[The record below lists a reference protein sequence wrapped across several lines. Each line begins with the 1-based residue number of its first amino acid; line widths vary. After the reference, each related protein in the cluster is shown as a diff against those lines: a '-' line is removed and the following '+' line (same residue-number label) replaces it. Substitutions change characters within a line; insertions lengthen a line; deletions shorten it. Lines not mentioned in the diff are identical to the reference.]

1 MSTRTPI
8 LRRLGRSREQG
19 FSLIET
25 LVAMLIGLFLLS
37 GAVTVFMIGRN
48 TSRTGDAVSRMQENL
63 RYALDTIEPDIRMA
77 NYWGM
82 TNRSDLLTGVAL
94 PAATQTAI
102 DLGVTGNCGV
112 NYTANLTQFIDG
124 RDNAYGLACAA
135 VNYAANTDVLI
146 TRRASANQT
155 AALAGKLQIQT
166 TRIGGQIFVNG
177 VVPAGYGAA
186 PLSETHDLFV
196 NAYYIGQV
204 LPSPSGNPQWALH
217 RQTLGSGGATG
228 AIADQVIVT
237 GITDLQVQFGLDTD
251 NDNSA
256 DVYVNPGSALL
267 ATGRVVSVKLW
278 LLGEAD
284 DPEQDYTNT
293 TTYTL
298 GNRVDGPYND
308 KRRRML
314 ISKTISVRNA
324 QAP

>member
-1 MSTRTPI
+1 
-8 LRRLGRSREQG
+8 
-19 FSLIET
+19 
-25 LVAMLIGLFLLS
+25 MLIGLFLLS
-37 GAVTVFMIGRN
+37 GAVTVFMMGRN

-63 RYALDTIEPDIRMA
+63 RYALDTIEPEIRMA
-77 NYWGM
+77 DYWGM
-82 TNRSDLLTGVAL
+82 TNRSDLITGVAL
-94 PAATQTAI
+94 PASGGTAI
-102 DLGVTGNCGV
+102 DLGVTNNCG
-112 NYTANLTQFIDG
+112 NNFTANLTNFIDG
-124 RDNAYGLACAA
+124 RDGVYGLACAA
-135 VNYAANTDVLI
+135 VNYAAGTDVLI
-146 TRRASANQT
+146 TRRGSATQT
-155 AALAGKLQIQT
+155 APVAGKLQLQT
-166 TRIGGQIFVNG
+166 TRIGGQIFVSG
-177 VVPAGYGAA
+177 VVPAGYAAA

-217 RQTLGSGGATG
+217 RQTLGAGGATG
-228 AIADQVIVT
+228 AIADQVVVT
-237 GITDLQVQFGLDTD
+237 GITDLQVQFGVDTN

-284 DPEQDYTNT
+284 DPEQGYTNT
-293 TTYTL
+293 TVYTL
-298 GNRVDGPYND
+298 GSRVDGPYND

>member
-1 MSTRTPI
+1 MSARS
-8 LRRLGRSREQG
+8 LRFLRIPGRRERG

-77 NYWGM
+77 NFWGM
-82 TNRSDLLTGVAL
+82 TNRSDLITGVAL
-94 PAATQTAI
+94 PAAGGTAI
-102 DLGVTGNCGV
+102 DLAVTNNCG
-112 NYTANLTQFIDG
+112 NNFTANLTNYIDG
-124 RDNAYGLACAA
+124 RDGVYGLACAA
-135 VNYAANTDVLI
+135 VNYAAGTDVLI

-155 AALAGKLQIQT
+155 APVAGKLQLQT
-166 TRIGGQIFVNG
+166 TRVGGQIFVNG
-177 VVPAGYGAA
+177 AVPAGYAAA

-217 RQTLGSGGATG
+217 RQTLTSGGATG
-228 AIADQVIVT
+228 AVADQIIVT
-237 GITDLQVQFGLDTD
+237 GITDLQVQFGVDT
-251 NDNSA
+251 NGDNSA

-284 DPEQDYTNT
+284 DPEQGYTNT
-293 TTYTL
+293 TVYTL
-298 GNRVDGPYND
+298 GSRVDGPYND
-308 KRRRML
+308 RRRRML
-314 ISKTISVRNA
+314 IGKTISVRNA

>member
-1 MSTRTPI
+1 MNACNTSLWRI
-8 LRRLGRSREQG
+8 RRSAERG

-25 LVAMLIGLFLLS
+25 MVAMLIGLFLLS

-63 RYALDTIEPDIRMA
+63 RYALDVIEPEVRMA

-82 TNRSDLLTGVAL
+82 TNRSDLITGVAL
-94 PAATQTAI
+94 PASAQTAI
-102 DLGVTGNCGV
+102 DLGVANNCGV
-112 NYTANLTQFIDG
+112 NYTANLTNFIDG
-124 RDNAYGLACAA
+124 RDGTYGLTCAA
-135 VNYAANTDVLI
+135 VNYAAGTDVLI

-155 AALAGKLQIQT
+155 APLAGKLQLQS
-166 TRIGGQIFVNG
+166 TRIGGQVFVNG
-177 VVPAGYGAA
+177 AVPAGYAAA

-196 NAYYIGQV
+196 NAYYIGEV
-204 LPSPSGNPQWALH
+204 LPSPSGNRQWALH
-217 RQTLGSGGATG
+217 RQTLTGGGATG
-228 AIADQVIVT
+228 AVADQLIVT
-237 GITDLQVQFGLDTD
+237 GIADLQVQFGVDTN

-256 DVYVNPGSALL
+256 DVYVDPGSALL

-284 DPEQDYTNT
+284 DPEQGYINT

-298 GNRVDGPYND
+298 ANRVDGPYND
-308 KRRRML
+308 NRRRML

>member
-1 MSTRTPI
+1 MSARH
-8 LRRLGRSREQG
+8 LRLLGCPGRRERG

-25 LVAMLIGLFLLS
+25 MVAMLIGIFLLS
-37 GAVTVFMIGRN
+37 GAVTVFMMGRN

-82 TNRSDLLTGVAL
+82 TNRSDLVIGTAL
-94 PAATQTAI
+94 PAAGQTAV
-102 DLGVTGNCGV
+102 DLGITNNCGN
-112 NYTANLTQFIDG
+112 NYTANLGNFIDG
-124 RDNAYGLACAA
+124 RDGVYGLACPA
-135 VNYAANTDVLI
+135 VNYAAGTDVLI

-155 AALAGKLQIQT
+155 VPLAGKVQIQS
-166 TRIGGQIFVNG
+166 TRIAGQIFTG
-177 VVPAGYGAA
+177 AAVPGGYLAA

-204 LPSPSGNPQWALH
+204 IPSPSGNPQWALH
-217 RQTLGSGGATG
+217 RQTLGSGGNGT
-228 AIADQVIVT
+228 IADQLIVT
-237 GITDLQVQFGLDTD
+237 GIVDLQVQFGVDTN

-267 ATGRVVSVKLW
+267 ATGRVVSVKIW

-284 DPEQDYTNT
+284 DPEQGYTNT
-293 TTYTL
+293 TVYTL
-298 GNRVDGPYND
+298 GSRVDGPYND

>member
-1 MSTRTPI
+1 MSASI
-8 LRRLGRSREQG
+8 HQLLRMPGRGERG

-25 LVAMLIGLFLLS
+25 MVAMLIGIFLLS

-77 NYWGM
+77 NFWGM
-82 TNRSDLLTGVAL
+82 TNRNDLITGVAL
-94 PAATQTAI
+94 PAAAQTAV
-102 DLGVTGNCGV
+102 DLGVTNNCGV
-112 NYTANLTQFIDG
+112 NFTANLTNFIDG
-124 RDNAYGLACAA
+124 RDGTYGLTCAA
-135 VNYAANTDVLI
+135 TNYLAGTDVLI

-155 AALAGKLQIQT
+155 APLAGKLQVQS
-166 TRIGGQIFVNG
+166 TRIAGQIFVNG
-177 VVPAGYGAA
+177 TVPGGYAAA

-196 NAYYIGQV
+196 NAYYIGEV
-204 LPSPSGNPQWALH
+204 LPSPSGNRQWALH
-217 RQTLGSGGATG
+217 RQTLTSGGATG
-228 AIADQVIVT
+228 AFVDQIIVT
-237 GITDLQVQFGLDTD
+237 GIIDLQVQFGVDTN

-267 ATGRVVSVKLW
+267 TTGRVVSVKLW

-284 DPEQDYTNT
+284 DPEQGYKNT
-293 TTYTL
+293 TVYTL
-298 GNRVDGPYND
+298 GSRVDGPYND

-314 ISKTISVRNA
+314 FSKTISVRNA